1 MSATHRMNRDLVT
14 NPAYDALLA
23 QVEKACN
30 SELARLTNDAQE
42 SDIHKVNRQAGIL
55 EGSKRIWLLLINYRS
70 SVMEE
75 FLAGDKEPGQ

>member
-14 NPAYDALLA
+14 NPAYDDLIERVT
-23 QVEKACN
+23 QACN
-30 SELARLTNDAQE
+30 AELARLTNDAQE

-55 EGSKRIWLLLINYRS
+55 EGSKRIWLLLLNYRS

-75 FLAGDKEPGQ
+75 FNAAST